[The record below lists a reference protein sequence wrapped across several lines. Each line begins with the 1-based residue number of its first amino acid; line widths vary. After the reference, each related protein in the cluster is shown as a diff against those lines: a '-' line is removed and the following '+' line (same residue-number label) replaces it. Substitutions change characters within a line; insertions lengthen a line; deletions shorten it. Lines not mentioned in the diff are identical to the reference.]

1 MKNSVR
7 ENSDRL
13 FGVKKMNKEFLKNI
27 KMRSVK
33 ESLKKGYSVE
43 EDGELWGMRNLRVET
58 SDGKYVIT
66 QGYDDGWYISIFKKD
81 KKNFR
86 CNTCLLLQGWS
97 FFEMADAKYV
107 WPLI

>member
-1 MKNSVR
+1 MSK
-7 ENSDRL
+7 D
-13 FGVKKMNKEFLKNI
+13 FLKNI
-27 KMRSVK
+27 KLRLVK
-33 ESLKKGYSVE
+33 KSLKRGGYSVE

-58 SDGKYVIT
+58 CDGKYVIT

-81 KKNFR
+81 KKNFH

>member
-1 MKNSVR
+1 MS
-7 ENSDRL
+7 
-13 FGVKKMNKEFLKNI
+13 KEFLKNV

-33 ESLKKGYSVE
+33 KSLKKGYAVE
-43 EDGELWGMRNLRVET
+43 EDGELYGMRNLRVET
-58 SDGKYVIT
+58 SDGKYTIT
-66 QGYDDGWYISIFKKD
+66 QGYDDGWYLTVFKKD

-86 CNTCLLLQGWS
+86 RNTCLLLQGWS